1 MEIYTQRRSPV
12 IRWILAVLLALSFG
26 GVLLLLLTNRISFLD
41 APVFAGFQAIQ
52 DRFLTIIAKGITFCA
67 NTTTIAGLCV
77 ILLILP
83 TRIRFGIPI
92 GIATGFAAGCQYLL
106 KELIERARPD
116 EVYHLVTAS
125 GFSFPSGHSNAG
137 LVFYL
142 FLLILV
148 RRYLILHEYKG
159 LAYLLTALLPLLVI
173 VIGASRV
180 YLGVHYPSDILS
192 GWMLG
197 GVLLIVFVTL
207 YDAFYPIK
215 YRLTYDPPVWDI
227 MKKKRAWRKP
237 VKSGKETELIEF
249 PKNRSPWRQA
259 NITAKRRQAEI
270 KKADQERTKKID
282 SGSSE

>member
-1 MEIYTQRRSPV
+1 MEIYTQKRSPV
-12 IRWILAVLLALSFG
+12 IRWIAAALLALGFG
-26 GVLLLLLTNRISFLD
+26 GVLFLVLTNRIAFID
-41 APVFAGFQAIQ
+41 TPVFAGFQAIQ
-52 DRFLTIIAKGITFCA
+52 DRFLTIIAKGVTFCA
-67 NTTTIAGLCV
+67 NNTTIAGLCV

-92 GIATGFAAGCQYLL
+92 GIATGIAAGCHYLL

-116 EVYHLVTAS
+116 DVYHLVTAS
-125 GFSFPSGHSNAG
+125 GFSFPSGHANAG

-142 FLLILV
+142 FLMILV

-159 LAYLLTALLPLLVI
+159 LAYLLTAFLPLLVI

-180 YLGVHYPSDILS
+180 YLGVHYPSDILG

-197 GVLLIVFVTL
+197 GALLIVFVTL

-215 YRLTYDPPVWDI
+215 YRLTYDPPMWD
-227 MKKKRAWRKP
+227 MMRKKRAWRRP
-237 VKSGKETELIEF
+237 VNSGRETELIEF

-259 NITAKRRQAEI
+259 NISSKRRQAES
-270 KKADQERTKKID
+270 KKSDQEKTD
-282 SGSSE
+282 SGTSPE